1 MRDLFSQ
8 CTCVGTY
15 VSATFRNV
23 GLHSRA
29 CPRTHASHALGCL
42 AMTMKNEEDSAIGP
56 PQRAC
61 FAESSAERNRRLATL
76 NKESNEVNVQ

>member
-29 CPRTHASHALGCL
+29 CSRTHASHELGCL
-42 AMTMKNEEDSAIGP
+42 AMTMKNEEDSVTTW
-56 PQRAC
+56 
-61 FAESSAERNRRLATL
+61 SSATCVFYGVEC
-76 NKESNEVNVQ
+76 